1 MNTSPLH
8 GRDGDAARATHP
20 LTASLVIPSYKGET
34 KLPTLLAALEKQ
46 DAPHGSWEAL
56 VVIDGLLDNSPA
68 LIKAACERGVPV
80 RAVVLDENQ
89 GRVAA
94 LNAGFAAATGDVL
107 IRCDDDLEPDPHFVA
122 AHVARH
128 VHSTQPI
135 GVVGLT
141 RDVLPDNTYA
151 RAYGTARTK
160 AGLSASYRGQIPA
173 WRHWAANCSVTRET
187 YDRLGGYSTAYV
199 HYGWEDVDFGY
210 RLHEIGVPV
219 ILAPELETIHHGAAI
234 STVTRT
240 LRAYHSGAARRTF
253 DAQHPGVVPAPGA
266 GSGWWGRL
274 VSTVAAAGVE
284 EQVETRAR
292 LTDHFLPFLPS
303 ALGEKLVALNVESAS
318 LAGYEHAHTVT
329 NRF

>member
-56 VVIDGLLDNSPA
+56 VVIDGLFDDSPA
-68 LIKAACERGVPV
+68 LIEAAREQGVPV
-80 RAVVLDENQ
+80 RAVVLEENQ

-107 IRCDDDLEPDPHFVA
+107 IRCDDDLEPA
-122 AHVARH
+122 ASYVSSHLARH
-128 VHSTQPI
+128 AHAAQPI
-135 GVVGLT
+135 GVVGIY
-141 RDVLPDNTYA
+141 RDILPHSRYSSVYGHPREQKVRQGAYA
-151 RAYGTARTK
+151 ANHPSWKYW
-160 AGLSASYRGQIPA
+160 AG
-173 WRHWAANCSVTRET
+173 NCSVTRET

-253 DAQHPGVVPAPGA
+253 DAQHPGVVPAPSA

-274 VSTVAAAGVE
+274 VSAVAAAGAE